1 MGFLCIAAKYLNI
14 KKGGANMCYVVQVA
28 IYHSLNNVWHDRQ
41 YFNNYS
47 DAKAHFDK
55 LSEYLRTKQERAEIE
70 TWDMRISPYKGF

>member
-1 MGFLCIAAKYLNI
+1 
-14 KKGGANMCYVVQVA
+14 MCYVVQVA

-47 DAKAHFDK
+47 DAKTHFDK